1 MQGSHCTGMA
11 STMSILQIDPLDS
24 VWHDILSFWRLRT
37 WNERPMGKSLEE
49 TLGCGNYPFKHQNS
63 TIQISVQMWAT
74 TCSRQRYRTKAD
86 WRIYLQR
93 ESILS
98 PDWASNVAVINAYDM
113 RTWWILLHQQSMCH
127 PSPGAWSI
135 NPSPKTPRRTMIPT
149 TSNFP
154 VVEKG
159 TANREGEP
167 AAGDQLVEGYTI
179 QKVAAMTSID
189 ACGYLKGERW

>member
-1 MQGSHCTGMA
+1 
-11 STMSILQIDPLDS
+11 
-24 VWHDILSFWRLRT
+24 
-37 WNERPMGKSLEE
+37 
-49 TLGCGNYPFKHQNS
+49 
-63 TIQISVQMWAT
+63 
-74 TCSRQRYRTKAD
+74 
-86 WRIYLQR
+86 
-93 ESILS
+93 
-98 PDWASNVAVINAYDM
+98 
-113 RTWWILLHQQSMCH
+113 
-127 PSPGAWSI
+127 
-135 NPSPKTPRRTMIPT
+135 MIPT